1 MHETLRADWHPNG
14 MRETRANQRQERL
27 IGAAWLVV
35 ILLLVENVGALLER
49 ITPKGSPDE
58 VGPYF
63 PWSILEPPI

>member
-1 MHETLRADWHPNG
+1 MKRSEPTGIQTG
-14 MRETRANQRQERL
+14 MRETRTNQRRGRL

-49 ITPKGSPDE
+49 ITPMESPGE
-58 VGPYF
+58 VGPDF